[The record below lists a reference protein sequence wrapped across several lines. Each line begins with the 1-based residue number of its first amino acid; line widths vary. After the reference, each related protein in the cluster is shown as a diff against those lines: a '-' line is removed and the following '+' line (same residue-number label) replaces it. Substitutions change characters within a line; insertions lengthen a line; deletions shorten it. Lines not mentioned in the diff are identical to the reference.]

1 MLRYTHCAHQ
11 RETGL
16 CNLHDSDASTHYVS
30 TYMRLLHCRWLD
42 AHNDDGRG
50 MHMTMSS
57 ERGRM
62 GERSP
67 MKQQQLSPDLDSN
80 SKTNAEN
87 GSLARVTR
95 SRASSNYLLQI
106 NASSFGK
113 SLIASNA
120 SRRGIT
126 IWREHCPAPRRT
138 PLAASSLCWD
148 VDRWQFVHSDLLF
161 QDRWKL
167 WPVTSF
173 AGSLMIFNASR
184 LLHDVLCC
192 LHGGWQ
198 SFLASWGDRA
208 SE

>member
-1 MLRYTHCAHQ
+1 MVGRTQ
-11 RETGL
+11 RGT
-16 CNLHDSDASTHYVS
+16 
-30 TYMRLLHCRWLD
+30 
-42 AHNDDGRG
+42 
-50 MHMTMSS
+50 HMTMSW

-62 GERSP
+62 GECSP

-106 NASSFGK
+106 NRFGK

-120 SRRGIT
+120 SRGGIT
-126 IWREHCPAPRRT
+126 IWQEHCPAHLRT
-138 PLAASSLCWD
+138 PLAASSRCWD
-148 VDRWQFVHSDLLF
+148 VVRWQFVHSDVLF

-167 WPVTSF
+167 WLATSF
-173 AGSLMIFNASR
+173 AGSLLIFNASR

-192 LHGGWQ
+192 LHRGWSFMH
-198 SFLASWGDRA
+198 SFLASCGDRI

>member
-1 MLRYTHCAHQ
+1 MTATFRGTTSLLTCGCCIADGWTHITTTVAGRTWRCLQ
-11 RETGL
+11 REDGWE
-16 CNLHDSDASTHYVS
+16 NVH
-30 TYMRLLHCRWLD
+30 RW
-42 AHNDDGRG
+42 
-50 MHMTMSS
+50 SS
-57 ERGRM
+57 
-62 GERSP
+62 SSFHHTWI
-67 MKQQQLSPDLDSN
+67 QN

-192 LHGGWQ
+192 LHGGWSFMQ
-198 SFLASWGDRA
+198 SFLASCGDRV